1 VVNVAEPEEGR
12 ALIEFR
18 LLGQVE
24 VWRDGNRVEMG
35 GPKQRA
41 VLTALLVRA
50 GRVVSLDQL
59 IDDLWPVDP
68 PARAAA
74 TVQVFVSN
82 LRRALEPD
90 RPRGT
95 PASLLV
101 TSTPGYVL
109 RAEPGAI
116 DAHEF
121 VRLAEEGRL
130 ALDDDDPELAAEL
143 LARAG
148 ALWRGAAL
156 ADVVDA
162 PFAQAEAAR
171 LEELR
176 LCCAEDR
183 VDAELSLGRHT
194 AVVAELEQR
203 VSEYPLRERPR
214 AQLML
219 ALYRSGRQAD
229 ALATYQAG
237 RRVLRDELGLEP
249 GAPLKALQHAVL
261 CHDADLAWEPPEPV
275 IRETATSEAGLTSG
289 LPPGQKSGP
298 TSALLSEEPGEEPG
312 RVLVVDDS
320 GINRRLL
327 VTALTE
333 LGHEVRAAEH
343 GRRALQMLREDDY
356 DVVLLDLL
364 MPVLDGYSTLAAIKS
379 DPRLNHLPVIMVSA
393 VHELESMVRCIDL
406 GATDYLPKPFS
417 AAVLRARLRS
427 SLTAKR
433 LRDVERDYLRR
444 VDEVVAG
451 GPAGLD
457 DETAR
462 DDVVGRLARRLQQM
476 TRDVT
481 ARESA
486 LRDEIATL
494 RAEVDRARAGAP
506 SPSGPEASRP
516 AGVPGADS

>member
-1 VVNVAEPEEGR
+1 
-12 ALIEFR
+12 
-18 LLGQVE
+18 
-24 VWRDGNRVEMG
+24 VWRDGSRVEVG

-41 VLTALLVRA
+41 VLTALLIRA

-59 IDDLWPVDP
+59 IDDLWPWDP

-82 LRRALEPD
+82 LRRVLEPD
-90 RPRGT
+90 RPRGA
-95 PASLLV
+95 PATLLV
-101 TSTPGYVL
+101 TAAPGYVL
-109 RAEPGAI
+109 HAEPGAI

-121 VRLAEEGRL
+121 IRLAEEGRL
-130 ALDDDDPELAAEL
+130 ALDDDDSERAAEL
-143 LARAG
+143 LARGA

-156 ADVVDA
+156 ADAVDA

-176 LCCAEDR
+176 LRCAEDR

-203 VSEYPLRERPR
+203 VGAHPLRERPR

-219 ALYRSGRQAD
+219 ALYRSGRQGD
-229 ALATYQAG
+229 ALAVYQAG
-237 RRVLRDELGLEP
+237 RRVVRDELGLEP
-249 GAPLKALQHAVL
+249 GAPLRALQQAVL
-261 CHDADLAWEPPEPV
+261 SHDPDLAWEPPEPV
-275 IRETATSEAGLTSG
+275 IREVVNSEA
-289 LPPGQKSGP
+289 
-298 TSALLSEEPGEEPG
+298 ALMAAEAGEEPG

-343 GRRALQMLREDDY
+343 GRRALELLRADSADSAVGGGF

-364 MPVLDGYSTLAAIKS
+364 MPVMDGYSTLAAIKA
-379 DPRLNHLPVIMVSA
+379 DARLNHLPVIMVSA
-393 VHELESMVRCIDL
+393 VHELESVVRCIDL

-451 GPAGLD
+451 EPAGLD

-481 ARESA
+481 AREFA
-486 LRDEIATL
+486 LHEEIAAL
-494 RAEVDRARAGAP
+494 RAEIDRARNGAEE
-506 SPSGPEASRP
+506 SP
-516 AGVPGADS
+516 